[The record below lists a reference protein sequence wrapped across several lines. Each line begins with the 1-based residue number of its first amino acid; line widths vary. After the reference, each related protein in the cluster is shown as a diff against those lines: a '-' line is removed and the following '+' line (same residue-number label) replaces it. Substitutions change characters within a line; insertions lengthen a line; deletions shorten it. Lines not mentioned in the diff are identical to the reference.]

1 MDRTTALRWRSSRVR
16 YNLHPNLSAF
26 SYGQTGLL
34 TGQMVGTTT
43 SALKR
48 SEVMGLCPAGP
59 CCNLS
64 WDVLTI
70 LMGDG
75 KSTGSHQ
82 ASPTASATD
91 FDLFHFKRFPKMVSP
106 CLWLDGPETG
116 ATSTGNLVNLID
128 LIITLSRT
136 YMPWMGRHNTPWIL
150 TELPQFLK
158 REELPRITVTCAPVS
173 KRARKGWLLC
183 GIQWTIRVVYVWLSP
198 GSGTSSRE
206 LPSS

>member
-16 YNLHPNLSAF
+16 CNLHPNLSAF
-26 SYGQTGLL
+26 SYGQMGLL
-34 TGQMVGTTT
+34 IGQMVGSTT

-48 SEVMGLCPAGP
+48 SEVMGLCPARP

-64 WDVLTI
+64 WDILTI
-70 LMGDG
+70 LMGGG

-91 FDLFHFKRFPKMVSP
+91 FGLSHFKRFPKMVSMP
-106 CLWLDGPETG
+106 MTRWTRDRG
-116 ATSTGNLVNLID
+116 ATSPGNLVNLID
-128 LIITLSRT
+128 PIITSSRN

-150 TELPQFLK
+150 TELPHFLK

-173 KRARKGWLLC
+173 KRARKSWLLC
-183 GIQWTIRVVYVWLSP
+183 GIQWTMRVVYVWLSP